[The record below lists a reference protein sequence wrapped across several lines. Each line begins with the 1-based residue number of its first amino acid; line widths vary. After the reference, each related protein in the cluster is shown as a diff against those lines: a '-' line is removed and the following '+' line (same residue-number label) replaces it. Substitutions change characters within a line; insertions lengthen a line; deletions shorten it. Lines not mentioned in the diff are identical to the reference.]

1 MRISKHWILIFCL
14 LATPTFAADR
24 LPGWR
29 IRRAADNAAAAA
41 ANANALVQDAQR
53 QLDAVQAEGYVDVE
67 VDLSINPPGV
77 LKDLARVLGLD
88 GKISVRVKI
97 PTTESKT
104 RKKGY

>member
-1 MRISKHWILIFCL
+1 MRRTWWVLILL
-14 LATPTFAADR
+14 MGMAAPASAADR

-41 ANANALVQDAQR
+41 ANANALVLDAQR

-67 VDLSINPPGV
+67 IDLSINPPTILKGIAGV
-77 LKDLARVLGLD
+77 LGFD

-97 PTTESKT
+97 PQP
-104 RKKGY
+104 KK